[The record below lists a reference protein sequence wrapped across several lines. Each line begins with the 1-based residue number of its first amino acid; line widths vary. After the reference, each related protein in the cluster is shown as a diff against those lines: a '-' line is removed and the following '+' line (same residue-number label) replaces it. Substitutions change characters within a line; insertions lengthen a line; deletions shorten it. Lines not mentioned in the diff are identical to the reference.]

1 MYVSGWVLFFCF
13 KQKTAYE
20 MRISDWSSDVCSSDL
35 LGPIGQ
41 IFSGLKQA
49 FPHLLA
55 REIEIGVVG
64 KDRRNLAEAI
74 ARDRARRLEPGNAGK
89 RDFDRISDQ
98 LPDFDRRKTR
108 VKRIDLHLLV
118 GDETGRAPCREKVYR
133 EVELPVAAA

>member
-1 MYVSGWVLFFCF
+1 
-13 KQKTAYE
+13 

-35 LGPIGQ
+35 Q

-64 KDRRNLAEAI
+64 KDRRNLADAI

-98 LPDFDRRKTR
+98 LLDFDRRTTR
-108 VKRIDLHLLV
+108 VNRIV
-118 GDETGRAPCREKVYR
+118 QIGRASCWARLCQYG
-133 EVELPVAAA
+133 

>member
-1 MYVSGWVLFFCF
+1 
-13 KQKTAYE
+13 

-35 LGPIGQ
+35 Q

-74 ARDRARRLEPGNAGK
+74 ARDRARRIEPGNAGK

-98 LPDFDRRKTR
+98 LLDFDRRKTR
-108 VKRIDLHLLV
+108 VNRIDMNLIRMEERR
-118 GDETGRAPCREKVYR
+118 GGKECDRTGRYR
-133 EVELPVAAA
+133 WSRDYDRKKRKRDHKT